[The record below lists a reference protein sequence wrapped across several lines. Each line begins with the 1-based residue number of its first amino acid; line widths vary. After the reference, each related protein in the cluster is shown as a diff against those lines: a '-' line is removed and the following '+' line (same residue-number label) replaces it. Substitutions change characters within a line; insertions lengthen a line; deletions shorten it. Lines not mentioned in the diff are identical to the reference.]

1 MFGDL
6 ELPDNPCNKKEG
18 KTKVEL
24 VVLSSIVYGSKC
36 SIVVGA
42 IRLVTA
48 TSICVQRGDRG
59 ESSPMSPQS
68 PKNVV
73 PP

>member
-48 TSICVQRGDRG
+48 TRICIQGGGQGGVL
-59 ESSPMSPQS
+59 
-68 PKNVV
+68 
-73 PP
+73 PPSQ